1 MVDLPLSPNQKLW
14 LKDDMDSFTNITFF
28 LLYVSDLL
36 RCVKHCQYLLYPGCF
51 FFNFD
56 VLASRSPCC
65 VLLALSWNTNEY
77 PSRDKLSRVI
87 NYVLAELFPRKRIHS
102 FCFFSIYIFLVNN
115 SLPATDLLL
124 IPSDLFLSLFWF
136 CWDVGEDWAL
146 WSAGFNDNEK
156 HQFYSRLSWKLNVRG
171 LASVLFLKL
180 RTITT
185 AKEGTVATT
194 IKTKADTTTE

>member
-1 MVDLPLSPNQKLW
+1 MVDLPLSFNQKLW

-56 VLASRSPCC
+56 VLA
-65 VLLALSWNTNEY
+65 
-77 PSRDKLSRVI
+77 
-87 NYVLAELFPRKRIHS
+87 ELFPRKRIHS
-102 FCFFSIYIFLVNN
+102 FCFFSIYIFLVNH
-115 SLPATDLLL
+115 SLPATEMLL
-124 IPSDLFLSLFWF
+124 IPIDSFFPLYWF

-180 RTITT
+180 RTTT
-185 AKEGTVATT
+185 TAAKEGTAATI
-194 IKTKADTTTE
+194 IKTKADTTTEYWCFVSKQIFLIAWNWGTITI

>member
-56 VLASRSPCC
+56 VLA
-65 VLLALSWNTNEY
+65 
-77 PSRDKLSRVI
+77 
-87 NYVLAELFPRKRIHS
+87 ELFPRKRIHS
-102 FCFFSIYIFLVNN
+102 LCFFSIYIFLVNN

-124 IPSDLFLSLFWF
+124 IPTDSFFPLYWF

-180 RTITT
+180 RATT
-185 AKEGTVATT
+185 KTKEGTVVTT
-194 IKTKADTTTE
+194 IITKADTTTE